1 MGPHAHADQRLARFV
16 RHPPGDHAAFDHTD
30 SHVFAYAMNAVFDR
44 LISED
49 ISRRP
54 SVKDI
59 SCWRETGH
67 FEISVVVDRRRMAT
81 SEPFADLVGED
92 ACVRHRLTVGADDA
106 ACDYAFALQSPSGL
120 IRRRRPGRR
129 LLCERH
135 SRQRRAKKDQH
146 RGHHVFHCQYRCRA
160 NYLRAGSRVN
170 ITVVSAPLLTVT
182 RRLTALAPGASFHS
196 FWLTLT
202 IGKSVNSYSPGAN
215 LSITNRPFP
224 SAVAPL
230 PPESNAG

>member
-30 SHVFAYAMNAVFDR
+30 SHVLAYAMNAVFDR
-44 LISED
+44 QISED

-59 SCWRETGH
+59 SCCRETDH

-129 LLCERH
+129 LLRGRH
-135 SRQRRAKKDQH
+135 LRDSRAKNNQQ
-146 RGHHVFHCQYRCRA
+146 RGRHVFHCRYMGGA
-160 NYLRAGSRVN
+160 NYLRPGSRVN
-170 ITVVSAPLLTVT
+170 LTVVSALLLTVT
-182 RRLTALAPGASFHS
+182 RCLTWLDPGALFHS
-196 FWLTLT
+196 IWPTLT

-215 LSITNRPFP
+215 LSITN
-224 SAVAPL
+224 
-230 PPESNAG
+230 